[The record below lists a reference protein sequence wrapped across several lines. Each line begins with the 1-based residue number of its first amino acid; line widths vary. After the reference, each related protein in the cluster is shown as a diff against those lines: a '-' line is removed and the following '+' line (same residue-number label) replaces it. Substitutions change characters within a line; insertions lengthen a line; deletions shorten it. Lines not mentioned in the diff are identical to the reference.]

1 MGFLPSL
8 ILLKLIKSFFYYY
21 LVSKNIMHVKRYPFT
36 DHTFSYLFS
45 KHLAHMKEHLLST
58 KKLDIILTFST

>member
-1 MGFLPSL
+1 MRRGIPSL
-8 ILLKLIKSFFYYY
+8 I
-21 LVSKNIMHVKRYPFT
+21 
-36 DHTFSYLFS
+36 TFSYLFS